1 MKVLHV
7 LYQSLPQISGSSIRS
22 RDILLSQKEIGIDVV
37 AVTSPFQNSISG
49 EKYDIIEGVK
59 YFRTSKVID
68 NSISDLPKGIFSR
81 IARLFSI
88 VTFTIKLHRIVNRE
102 RPDLIHAHAMFYCGI
117 PALLIG
123 RIKKIPVV
131 YEFRSLWM
139 FQKKEK
145 SKSSRDR
152 ILEKLLLKIETLT
165 LRKADYAVFL
175 NQNLKN
181 YFTKLGYT
189 FTNSIIVNNAVNT
202 TRIETSLQKKSEVRQ
217 ELVFGYIGTLTDYE
231 GIEFLVQTFQ
241 ALADSG
247 IRNKLLIYG
256 KGISEKRIVQAI
268 ENRKD
273 INTIEYRGAVHPSEI
288 FKAFD
293 EIDIIINPRLKNEVT
308 DSVTPLKPLEAMAY
322 KKLFI
327 GSDVGGIIELVTDGL
342 NGFLFQAEDQESL
355 INVIQRI
362 INMPEAE
369 IFKVV
374 EDSYI
379 YVIENKSWLNNSK
392 EYRKAYKSL
401 MK

>member
-49 EKYDIIEGVK
+49 ENYDIIEGVK

-256 KGISEKRIVQAI
+256 KGISKKRIVKAI

-369 IFKVV
+369 KIKTIQEASNYIF
-374 EDSYI
+374 EH
-379 YVIENKSWLNNSK
+379 KSWLTNAK
-392 EYRKAYKSL
+392 QYEVIYKTLSI
-401 MK
+401 